1 MGSASALLEDER
13 KLRTMQMQDEAAEWI
28 ATAATTLDVR
38 PTLEQGGEPFMEIMQ
53 AAAGIQPGASL
64 VIIAPFEP
72 APLYGALGGRG
83 FSHTTQRR
91 SDDEWVIRFTRDQ

>member
-1 MGSASALLEDER
+1 
-13 KLRTMQMQDEAAEWI
+13 MQSNDEAATWI

-53 AAAGIQPGASL
+53 AAAGIQPGEWL

-91 SDDEWVIRFTRDQ
+91 AEDEWIIRFTRDR

>member
-1 MGSASALLEDER
+1 MR
-13 KLRTMQMQDEAAEWI
+13 INDEATTWI

-38 PTLEQGGEPFMEIMQ
+38 PTLEQGGEPFVEIME
-53 AAAGIQPGASL
+53 AAAGVQPGEWL

-83 FSHTTQRR
+83 FSHMTQRR
-91 SDDEWVIRFTRDQ
+91 ADDEWVIRFTRDH

>member
-1 MGSASALLEDER
+1 
-13 KLRTMQMQDEAAEWI
+13 MQINDEATTWI

-38 PTLEQGGEPFMEIMQ
+38 PTLEQGGEPFVAIME
-53 AAAGIQPGASL
+53 AAAGIQPGQWL

-72 APLYGALGGRG
+72 APLYGALAGRG

-91 SDDEWVIRFTRDQ
+91 AEDEWVICFTRDR